1 MKTLY
6 FDCFAGI
13 SGDMTIGALLDLGQ
27 VTPDYLQRE
36 LAKLGLS
43 DEYELHIEKK
53 AKWGV
58 TGTDVHVHMTKEHDP
73 HEHLEHAHAH
83 GHVQAGEHE
92 HMHAHD
98 HAHPHAHDEPLHDH
112 AHPHVPGEDGHTHS
126 HESEHDHIHRLARGY
141 GEIRQIIENSAIT
154 QGAKDRA
161 QKIFYAIAKAEAE
174 VHGNP
179 IDQVHFHEVGATDAI
194 VDIVGTAILLDAL
207 GIEKIVCSPIHV
219 GSGMTRAAHGVFGV
233 PAPATALILQGK
245 PIYQTQVKG
254 ELCTPTG
261 AAIAAA
267 MADEFGPMPAMTAD
281 SVGHGLGKKEFGI
294 LNFLRVF
301 MGQTQGTQQEVC
313 LSEANL
319 DDMTAEAVAF
329 AEESIWQAGALDVW
343 TESICMKKGRLGVKL
358 CALYAPDN
366 AAVVPAL
373 LRCTSTLGV
382 RTQRMQRAVLE
393 RRCETVETP
402 YGPVRLKWAARP
414 GGETAKPE
422 YEDVQKAARAA
433 GVSYQT
439 VAQAALDAAN
449 KSMRGRQ

>member
-27 VTPDYLQRE
+27 VTPEYLQQE

-43 DEYELHIEKK
+43 DEYELHIGKK

-73 HEHLEHAHAH
+73 HEHMDHAHSHDGHAH
-83 GHVQAGEHE
+83 VHADEL
-92 HMHAHD
+92 HAHD
-98 HAHPHAHDEPLHDH
+98 HEHAHTHAGHTHDH
-112 AHPHVPGEDGHTHS
+112 EHPHVHGEDSPQHN
-126 HESEHDHIHRLARGY
+126 HESAHDHIHRLARGY
-141 GEIRQIIENSAIT
+141 GEIKQIIENSASS

-179 IDQVHFHEVGATDAI
+179 IDEVHFHEVGATDAI

-267 MADEFGPMPAMTAD
+267 MADEFGPMPTMVTD
-281 SVGHGLGKKEFGI
+281 SVGHGLGKKDFGI

-301 MGQTQGTQQEVC
+301 LGQTQGTQQEVC

-329 AEESIWQAGALDVW
+329 AAESVWQAGALDVW
-343 TESICMKKGRLGVKL
+343 TESICMKKGRLGVKI

-366 AAVVPAL
+366 ADVVPAL
-373 LRCTSTLGV
+373 LRYTSTLGV

-393 RRCETVETP
+393 RRCQTVETP

-414 GGETAKPE
+414 GGETVKPE

-439 VAQAALDAAN
+439 VAQAAMDAAN
-449 KSMRGRQ
+449 N